1 MIQYIPYG
9 NIFKIDGVTSYAHGC
24 NCAGAM
30 GKGIA
35 VQFRQMFPGMFDQ
48 YKKMCLSGQF
58 KPGDVFAFEYDS
70 GKFVFN
76 LATQEHYVRRLGR
89 LASIKWIK
97 QSVQKMIVIAEE
109 RGVSDIALPKIG
121 AGLGGLEWDAVKE
134 ALEEVGSDTKV
145 VLHVVEEFRA

>member
-1 MIQYIPYG
+1 MIKFIPYG
-9 NIFKIDGVTSYAHGC
+9 NIFKIDNVTSYAHGC
-24 NCAGAM
+24 NCVGAM

-35 VQFRQMFPGMFDQ
+35 VQFKQNFPGMYAQ
-48 YKKMCLSGQF
+48 YKRLCTTGQF
-58 KPGDVFAFEYDS
+58 KPGDVFAFEYEP

-97 QSVQKMIVIAEE
+97 ESVSKMISIAEQ
-109 RGVSDIALPKIG
+109 RGVTDIALPKIG
-121 AGLGGLEWDAVKE
+121 AGLGGLQWDDVKR

-145 VLHVVEEFRA
+145 VLHVVEDFRA